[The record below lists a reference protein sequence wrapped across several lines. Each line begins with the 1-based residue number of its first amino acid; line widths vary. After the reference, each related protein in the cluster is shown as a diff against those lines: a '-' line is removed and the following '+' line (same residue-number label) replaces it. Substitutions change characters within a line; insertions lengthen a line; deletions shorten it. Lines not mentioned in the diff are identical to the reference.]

1 MSFKSLPSSL
11 IDASKDVMDVS
22 KEEYYSLLEK
32 YTRMGLERFGVKR
45 ELQLCESDRRALHAW
60 IQVQLSETYNSQNF
74 YESHMPGDDIL
85 YTDDGEMKKD
95 LGEEVAGWI
104 ASYQGKKL
112 EIVKDRDA
120 KDLYT
125 AKMFAIQK
133 LKVPKSKQGYLAIK
147 PAYNE
152 SVQEEMTAQDVVK
165 SELEKMGKSLDEL
178 TPEEKKE
185 LFNKVDDLVKAKNE
199 IAENF
204 KSGDKVVYK
213 SHKTQEE
220 FVGIVQNQKGAQTY
234 SVKLNR
240 TGKTVD
246 ARVSELRLGTSLK
259 NENYA
264 KGEWIVYDGKK
275 KKILRKTKSPEEAK
289 KIIKMLD
296 RLGKYSDLGMIS
308 VDHPN
313 AKSFLKT
320 LKEEDI
326 SEVLD
331 LTKGTEEEAIKI
343 AIDDFLKSD
352 APQFKGKTKEEK
364 IDMAIA
370 AVKQARGTSI
380 KEEVEADDVATNG
393 AVAVGDAMT
402 ADPVHADIV
411 KDSFPA
417 EGRFEYRLLLQYATG
432 GDVFMG
438 APYEGTHLYPPMS
451 LPGANSISELKSLVE
466 AMPFFNNVVERVLD
480 RHLSDEMEKEL
491 ESDEDAV

>member
-152 SVQEEMTAQDVVK
+152 SVNEEMTAQDVVK

-259 NENYA
+259 EEN
-264 KGEWIVYDGKK
+264 V
-275 KKILRKTKSPEEAK
+275 
-289 KIIKMLD
+289 
-296 RLGKYSDLGMIS
+296 
-308 VDHPN
+308 
-313 AKSFLKT
+313 
-320 LKEEDI
+320 

>member
-1 MSFKSLPSSL
+1 MSFKSLPKSL
-11 IDASKDVMDVS
+11 IEASKDVMDVS
-22 KEEYYSLLEK
+22 KEEYNFLLEK
-32 YTRMGLERFGVKR
+32 YVRMGLERFGVKR

-60 IQVQLSETYNSQNF
+60 IQIQMDESCGCGEF
-74 YESHMPGDDIL
+74 DESHMPGDDIL

-95 LGEEVAGWI
+95 LGEEESEESLEEKLTDGCFPPELCKVAGWI
-104 ASYQGKKL
+104 AFYQGKKL
-112 EIVKDRDA
+112 EIIKDKDA
-120 KDLYT
+120 KDLYS
-125 AKMFAIQK
+125 AKVFAIQK

-152 SVQEEMTAQDVVK
+152 SVNEEMTAQDVVK

-185 LFNKVDDLVKAKNE
+185 LFNKVDDLVKAKDE
-199 IAENF
+199 SIA
-204 KSGDKVVYK
+204 
-213 SHKTQEE
+213 
-220 FVGIVQNQKGAQTY
+220 
-234 SVKLNR
+234 
-240 TGKTVD
+240 
-246 ARVSELRLGTSLK
+246 
-259 NENYA
+259 
-264 KGEWIVYDGKK
+264 
-275 KKILRKTKSPEEAK
+275 
-289 KIIKMLD
+289 
-296 RLGKYSDLGMIS
+296 
-308 VDHPN
+308 
-313 AKSFLKT
+313 
-320 LKEEDI
+320 
-326 SEVLD
+326 EVLD
-331 LTKGTEEEAIKI
+331 LTSGTEQEAIKR

-380 KEEVEADDVATNG
+380 KEETEADDVATNG

-411 KDSFPA
+411 KDSVPD

-466 AMPFFNNVVERVLD
+466 AMPFFNSVVERVLD
-480 RHLSDEMEKEL
+480 AHLSDEMEQEL
-491 ESDEDAV
+491 EEDEDAV

>member
-220 FVGIVQNQKGAQTY
+220 FVGIVQKQKGAQTY

-259 NENYA
+259 EEN
-264 KGEWIVYDGKK
+264 V
-275 KKILRKTKSPEEAK
+275 
-289 KIIKMLD
+289 
-296 RLGKYSDLGMIS
+296 
-308 VDHPN
+308 
-313 AKSFLKT
+313 
-320 LKEEDI
+320 